1 MNKIAII
8 GCGNVGMAY
17 AYSIILNNVNVDE
30 IVLIDIDKNKAEGEA
45 MDLSHCAVF
54 RQNKCKIVAGDYLD
68 CIDAQIV
75 MISAGRNQRLGET
88 RTDLIHSNIVIF
100 KDIISKLKDVDFNG
114 IYLIATNP
122 LDVMTYFTLKI
133 SNTKP
138 NKVIGSGTTLDT
150 ARLKNILSTI
160 TSINTDNIHAY
171 VIGEHGDSEMI
182 PWQSASIGLNSID
195 NYINQAKKDE
205 ILHDVRRSA
214 YEIIKRKGNTSYGIG
229 VCLTKITEAILN
241 DDNTIM
247 TVSSYDS
254 SRDMYYGYPT
264 IINKNGAQ
272 KQISLNLTPEE
283 LEELEKSINKIKDD
297 MNSVAL

>member
-150 ARLKNILSTI
+150 ARLKNILSARHRQDTVPSWMI
-160 TSINTDNIHAY
+160 LTRRMEKQSVLLIKYIPGHRNIIQIWMVSPCSPESI
-171 VIGEHGDSEMI
+171 V
-182 PWQSASIGLNSID
+182 SI
-195 NYINQAKKDE
+195 
-205 ILHDVRRSA
+205 
-214 YEIIKRKGNTSYGIG
+214 
-229 VCLTKITEAILN
+229 
-241 DDNTIM
+241 
-247 TVSSYDS
+247 
-254 SRDMYYGYPT
+254 
-264 IINKNGAQ
+264 
-272 KQISLNLTPEE
+272 
-283 LEELEKSINKIKDD
+283 
-297 MNSVAL
+297 